1 MNSVVE
7 VRNLTKSYGKVV
19 AVDNVS
25 FTLEA
30 DKIYGLLGR
39 NGAGKTTIMHMITAQ
54 QFATSGDIKVFG
66 EAPYENNRVLSQMCF
81 IKESQKYPDTFRV
94 IDVLEVCA
102 TLYAN
107 WDWDFAKSL
116 IEDFRLPI
124 KRRMKKLSRGM
135 LSSVGIIVG
144 LASRAP
150 FTIFDEPYIGLDAVA
165 RTIFYNRLIEDF
177 SLHPRTVLLSTHL
190 IDEVSGI
197 LEHIM
202 LIDNGKLM
210 LNVDADDLRGQAFT
224 IVGRASAVDSFTKGM
239 QVIARDTFGSLAS
252 VTVMG
257 EMNADNR
264 GIAQSLGLE
273 LAPVPL
279 QQLIVHLTSQHAD
292 RKENKVI

>member
-1 MNSVVE
+1 MNAVIE
-7 VRNLTKSYGKVV
+7 INQLTKSYGKVI
-19 AVDNVS
+19 AVDDVS
-25 FTLEA
+25 FTIEP

-66 EAPYENNRVLSQMCF
+66 ESPYENNHVLSQVCF
-81 IKESQKYPDTFRV
+81 IKESQKYPDTYRI
-94 IDVLEVCA
+94 IDVLEIA
-102 TLYAN
+102 ASLYAN
-107 WDWDFAKSL
+107 WDWEFANRL
-116 IEDFRLPI
+116 IADFRLPI

-150 FTIFDEPYIGLDAVA
+150 LTIFDEPYLGLDAVA
-165 RTIFYNRLIEDF
+165 RNIFYNRLIEDF
-177 SLHPRTVLLSTHL
+177 SENPRTVLLSTHL

-210 LNVDADDLRGQAFT
+210 MDMDADELRGQAFT
-224 IVGRASAVDSFTKGM
+224 IVGVASVIEEFTQGK
-239 QVIARDTFGSLAS
+239 QIIARETFGGLAS

-257 EMNADNR
+257 ELSSDNKR
-264 GIAQSLGLE
+264 KAKSLGLE

-279 QQLIVHLTSQHAD
+279 QQLIVHLTSD
-292 RKENKVI
+292 SLGRKEVEVR